1 MPNALVSRMS
11 KRPFVI
17 LLGLAISLAFLL
29 AACQGTVDESGGS
42 PPAETVVPA
51 TATPTLTPVPVANTP
66 APTSVAVPTPS
77 ETDSGGETQALMTAE
92 FETFVD
98 GLYGYSVRVPTTW
111 TSSRPTWGFPSTVRI
126 FDTGDEDLT
135 ARILILYQEE
145 PMTAE
150 EVVTNQKISLA
161 GKLAFG
167 VISESSVAIEGG
179 AEVYQ
184 ALYRFGTG
192 SNEKRGSLTF
202 VAEGTIAIGLRVE
215 APRNYYER
223 NLHTLDK
230 FAESIAFADLA
241 PFGVPRDEALILY
254 IDSGPLTL
262 DPALSTE
269 SRSAQYIRHIFG
281 GLVRLDSA
289 LEPAE
294 DLATWTVSEDGMT
307 YTFTIKEGASFHD
320 GSPVTAQDVVYS
332 WERALS
338 PDLLIPGG
346 ALSYLDDIVG
356 AREYA
361 AGEAES
367 ISGVATQ
374 GDDTLIVTIDA
385 PKSYFLAKLSHTY
398 ASVLKED
405 NVYIVTP
412 ATPASTVNSDADD
425 AESSAEPPW
434 WHTAIGTGPYRLEA
448 FVNGRAMHL
457 SAHEGYQG
465 EQPNVR
471 DVVYLFHSGLPI
483 AMVREGVVDATTLTV
498 RGYQGLQEEQD
509 PLLDNVTVT
518 PELSV
523 FYLGFNTTIDP
534 FNDPD
539 VRRAFLWS
547 LDREEIYGEDSG
559 EAVIAQGF
567 MPPGLPGYDEN
578 IAEIP
583 YDPVR
588 AKALFDSTEYGQ
600 MEDRPPIVVALGGK
614 IDPTQR
620 AAFAMW
626 QENLGVRIVYQEF
639 SRSYYYNLS
648 RILEG
653 NEDIVGANMYEYGW
667 IADYPDPHNFLDTL
681 FHTASNNNA
690 GKAGTPEID
699 ALLEQART
707 AGDDRL
713 ELYRQIEWALVDEA
727 VAVPLRFGAEYLL
740 VADQVRNLVVDAQ
753 GFLRVEDVELD
764 N

>member
-1 MPNALVSRMS
+1 MPNALVSRIS
-11 KRPFVI
+11 KRPFVV
-17 LLGLAISLAFLL
+17 LLGLAISLAVLL
-29 AACQGTVDESGGS
+29 AACQGTVDESGES
-42 PPAETVVPA
+42 TPAETVVPA
-51 TATPTLTPVPVANTP
+51 TATPTLTPLPVANTP
-66 APTSVAVPTPS
+66 ASTSVAVPTPS
-77 ETDSGGETQALMTAE
+77 ETGSDGETQAPMTAE
-92 FETFVD
+92 FEAFVD
-98 GLYGYSVRVPTTW
+98 GLYGFSVRVPTTW
-111 TSSRPTWGFPSTVRI
+111 TSSRPTSGHPSIVRV
-126 FDTGDEDLT
+126 FDTGDEDVT
-135 ARILILYQEE
+135 ARILVLYQEE

-150 EVVTNQKISLA
+150 EVTTNQVNSLA
-161 GKLAFG
+161 GLSGFRTITGA
-167 VISESSVAIEGG
+167 SLAIEDG

-184 ALYRFGTG
+184 TLYGFGTG
-192 SNEKRGSLTF
+192 SNEQRGALTF
-202 VAEGTIAIGLRVE
+202 VAEGTVSIGLQVQ
-215 APRNYYER
+215 APRNTYER
-223 NLHTLDK
+223 NFDALDE
-230 FAESIAFADLA
+230 FATSLAFADLA

-254 IDSGPLTL
+254 IDFGPQTL
-262 DPALSTE
+262 DPALATE
-269 SRSAQYIRHIFG
+269 SGSAQYIRHIFG

-294 DLATWTVSEDGMT
+294 DLATWTVSEDGTT
-307 YTFTIKEGASFHD
+307 YIFTIKEGATFHD

-346 ALSYLDDIVG
+346 ALTYLDDILG

-398 ASVLKED
+398 TSVLKED
-405 NVYIVTP
+405 NVYEATP
-412 ATPASTVNSDADD
+412 ATPADSEDD
-425 AESSAEPPW
+425 AVAPPW
-434 WHTAIGTGPYRLEA
+434 WYTAVGTGPYRLEA

-465 EQPNVR
+465 EQPDVK
-471 DVVYLFHSGLPI
+471 DVVYLFYSGLPV
-483 AMVREGVVDATTLTV
+483 AMIQEGVVDATTLSV
-498 RGYQGLQEEQD
+498 RGYQSLQEEQD

-523 FYLGFNTTIDP
+523 FYLGFNTAIAP

-547 LDREEIYGEDSG
+547 LDREAIYGDDSR
-559 EAVIAQGF
+559 EAAIAQGF

-583 YDPVR
+583 YDPAR
-588 AKALFDSTEYGQ
+588 AKALFDGTEYGQ
-600 MEDRPPIVVALGGK
+600 MENRPDIIVALGGE
-614 IDPTQR
+614 ISPSQS
-620 AAFAMW
+620 AAFSMW
-626 QENLGVRIVYQEF
+626 QENLGVRIVYRQVNQ
-639 SRSYYYNLS
+639 SYYYNLS

-653 NEDIVGANMYEYGW
+653 NEEIVGANMYEYGW

-681 FHTASNNNA
+681 FHTDSNNNA
-690 GKAGTPEID
+690 GKAGSPEID

-713 ELYRQIEWALVDEA
+713 ELYRQIEQALVDEA
-727 VAVPLRFGAEYLL
+727 VAVPLQFGAEYLL
-740 VADQVRNLVVDAQ
+740 VADRVRNLVVDAQ